1 MLILVNTY
9 STMMTDWKE
18 IADKAKSFLRAKDI
32 AQASKEIHIG
42 LEKFPNQFNLL
53 IIAIEIW
60 NTSGEYKKSF
70 EYAQLL
76 KKQHPNKWLSHKL
89 TAQALVSLNQL
100 DQAQE
105 QIQIGLEKFPNQY
118 NLLILAIQIFRNSK
132 DREKSLKYA
141 ELIMKHHPHKWK
153 GYGLAAQDLVSLR
166 QFKQA
171 QETVGYGLKKFPD
184 QVNLLNIATSVY
196 LASGNREQSLRYA
209 KQVHSQNGIL
219 PRATFNDLLIYTSCK
234 EKKSANQQSSNAANA
249 IDYYFNSKFILSN
262 RNMPFNFIYA
272 PKNAC
277 SSLKLSLLARF
288 TDLNSSKI
296 KSNPHQL
303 ANEYIKEQVDWSKEN
318 YSLVRNPFARFISAF
333 TDKCRPG
340 GDKSVWP
347 PLCKRYG
354 FDEKLEIS
362 MDQLLDALIADDPNQ
377 IDPHLRPQYKVL
389 CSTLITPSKIFYME
403 RMDDLTTFLKSH
415 NTELLRHAPH
425 ATKAK
430 AVKPNELEKSVVKK
444 ILQLYGTDFK
454 LYGYS
459 EDQNTKNF
467 TPPPTIPHV
476 SELLL
481 DRVSPSELN
490 PLVARDSLLFE
501 SPFLQSSLSLSTL
514 CSNSDKAS
522 Q

>member
-1 MLILVNTY
+1 MLTSVNTY
-9 STMMTDWKE
+9 FAMMADWKE
-18 IADKAKSFLRAKDI
+18 IANKTKIFLREKDI
-32 AQASKEIHIG
+32 AKAKKEIHAG

-53 IIAIEIW
+53 IIAIDIW

-76 KKQHPNKWLSHKL
+76 KTQHPKKWQGYKL

-100 DQAQE
+100 GQAQE
-105 QIQIGLEKFPNQY
+105 QIQIGLEQFPNQY

-141 ELIMKHHPHKWK
+141 ELIIKHHPHKWK
-153 GYGLAAQDLVSLR
+153 GYGLAAQDLISLK
-166 QFKQA
+166 QFKRA
-171 QETVGYGLKKFPD
+171 QDTINYGLKKIPD

-196 LASGNREQSLRYA
+196 LASGNCEQSLSCA
-209 KQVHSQNGIL
+209 KQVHSQNGTL
-219 PRATFNDLLIYTSCK
+219 PRVAFNDLLIYTSNK
-234 EKKSANQQSSNAANA
+234 DNNRKNQQNSNAA
-249 IDYYFNSKFILSN
+249 IDYYFNSRFILSN

-288 TDLNSSKI
+288 TDLNPGEI
-296 KSNPHQL
+296 KSNPHKL

-340 GDKSVWP
+340 GDQSVWP

-354 FDEKLEIS
+354 FDETIEIS
-362 MDQLLDALIADDPNQ
+362 MDQLLDALIADDPNR

-389 CSTLITPSKIFYME
+389 CSTSITPSKIYYME
-403 RMDDLTTFLKSH
+403 RMDEFITFLKSH

-430 AVKPNELEKSVVKK
+430 AVKPNELEKGVVKK
-444 ILQLYGTDFK
+444 ILRLYGDDFK

-459 EDQNTKNF
+459 ENPEDKNISAPQTKPYVAEILTNVNSLSK
-467 TPPPTIPHV
+467 HH
-476 SELLL
+476 
-481 DRVSPSELN
+481 N
-490 PLVARDSLLFE
+490 LVARDSLLFE
-501 SPFLQSSLSLSTL
+501 TPFLQSRSSITTL
-514 CSNSDKAS
+514 CSNTDKAS

>member
-1 MLILVNTY
+1 MLILDNTY
-9 STMMTDWKE
+9 FAMMADWKE
-18 IADKAKSFLRAKDI
+18 IADKTKKFLRAKDI
-32 AQASKEIHIG
+32 AKASKEIHVG

-53 IIAIEIW
+53 IIAIDIW

-76 KKQHPNKWLSHKL
+76 KKHHPNKWHGHKL

-105 QIQIGLEKFPNQY
+105 QIQIGLEQFPNQY

-132 DREKSLKYA
+132 NRGKSLQYA
-141 ELIMKHHPHKWK
+141 ELIMKYHPHKWK

-166 QFKQA
+166 QFERA
-171 QETVGYGLKKFPD
+171 QETLSYGLKKIPN

-196 LASGNREQSLRYA
+196 LASGNREQSLSYA

-219 PRATFNDLLIYTSCK
+219 PRATFNDLLIYTSHK
-234 EKKSANQQSSNAANA
+234 EKNSKNQQNSNAA
-249 IDYYFNSKFILSN
+249 IDYYFNSRFILSN

-288 TDLNSSKI
+288 TDLNPNEI
-296 KSNPHQL
+296 KSNPHKL

-354 FDEKLEIS
+354 FDETIEIS
-362 MDQLLDALIADDPNQ
+362 MDQLLDALIEDDPNR
-377 IDPHLRPQYKVL
+377 IDPHLRPQHKVL
-389 CSTLITPSKIFYME
+389 CSTSITPSKIFYME
-403 RMDDLTTFLKSH
+403 RMDDLTIFLKSH

-444 ILQLYGTDFK
+444 ILRLYGDDFN

-459 EDQNTKNF
+459 ENPEDKNIS
-467 TPPPTIPHV
+467 TPKMSPYV
-476 SELLL
+476 SELLMNIN
-481 DRVSPSELN
+481 SPSMQHNLA
-490 PLVARDSLLFE
+490 ARDSLLFE
-501 SPFLQSSLSLSTL
+501 NPFLQSRSSITTL
-514 CSNSDKAS
+514 CSNTDKAN
-522 Q
+522 